1 MAERLESRV
10 YEEQPQINYIKES
23 TKNIR
28 SIISQILNRNN
39 KEIKELLKEL
49 KELKIEI
56 QKLNTKINT
65 LISLRNGN
73 IVDEHLE
80 ELIHWFQF
88 LLQAKESA
96 ENGLSEKIDK
106 LSSEI
111 KILKQQN
118 KELSEK
124 IYQDPLIKI
133 YNRWKFDQ
141 TLNNA
146 FKLTK
151 NGSYKHLTLALL
163 DLDHFKNLNDTH
175 GHIVWDHALILVW
188 KLLKKILEEE
198 NITAIFRYGWEEFA
212 VLSRLTQASIYDKL
226 STFMTQL
233 QQIDLWKSFW
243 WKDVYL
249 TASWWIAQMDIH
261 KHSQPSDLVND
272 ADKKLYS
279 SKNNGR
285 NQITL

>member
-28 SIISQILNRNN
+28 IIISQILNRND

-65 LISLRNGN
+65 LISLRNGDL
-73 IVDEHLE
+73 VDEHLE
-80 ELIHWFQF
+80 ELIHWFQL

-96 ENGLSEKIDK
+96 ENWLSEKIDK
-106 LSSEI
+106 LNSEI
-111 KILKQQN
+111 EILKQQN

-124 IYQDPLIKI
+124 IYQDHLTEVF
-133 YNRWKFDQ
+133 NRWKFDQ
-141 TLNNA
+141 VLSKA
-146 FKLTK
+146 FESTK
-151 NGSYKHLTLALL
+151 NGNYKYLTLALL

-175 GHIVWDHALILVW
+175 GHIVWDHALMLVW
-188 KLLKKILEEE
+188 KLLKKIFEKETS
-198 NITAIFRYGWEEFA
+198 TAIFRYGWEEFA
-212 VLSRLTQASIYDKL
+212 ILSRLTQTAIYDKI
-226 STFMTQL
+226 STFLTQL
-233 QQIDLWKSFW
+233 EKMNLWKSFW

-249 TASWWIAQMDIH
+249 TASWWITQMDIH
-261 KHSQPSDLVND
+261 KHFQPSDLVND